1 MEVRFCP
8 RCGASRLPGAMFCGA
23 CGLGFGTLEPDA
35 PDAVAPADVPVIP
48 VVAAATPVVAAASP
62 VVTAAT
68 PVIVI
73 PTPPAP
79 PANPSAPRARPAAAP
94 TPPPSPSATR
104 APSATM
110 SLGRVRSR
118 RRAVNGFV
126 RVGALLAAIGI
137 LLPLL
142 GAPRPATGLAPLGSG
157 AMTGQ
162 PLDYVPLLA
171 VGVLV
176 VIALTSVAAWTR
188 DLIDAGPALTITAFA
203 GIGMI
208 VLAVLTA
215 GRLGYDA
222 GGGVLPAVSLVVAG
236 GTSILASALVG
247 AMIRE

>member
-1 MEVRFCP
+1 
-8 RCGASRLPGAMFCGA
+8 MFCGA
-23 CGLGFGTLEPDA
+23 CGLGFGTLEQDA
-35 PDAVAPADVPVIP
+35 PDAGESSVVAVTPVLPAVIP
-48 VVAAATPVVAAASP
+48 AVPAATPVVP
-62 VVTAAT
+62 AAT

-94 TPPPSPSATR
+94 TPPPSPTSTR

-118 RRAVNGFV
+118 RRAVNSFV

-142 GAPRPATGLAPLGSG
+142 GAPRPATGLAPLGSA
-157 AMTGQ
+157 AMPGQ

-176 VIALTSVAAWTR
+176 VIALASVAAWTR
-188 DLIDAGPALTITAFA
+188 DLIDAGPALTITAVA

-222 GGGVLPAVSLVVAG
+222 VGGVLPAVSFVVAG
-236 GTSILASALVG
+236 GASILASALVG